1 MTTRIAIVLL
11 TTIVVLGFMFIIVHT
26 SRQPYE
32 EKHGFN
38 RVFRPENK
46 LRLIKKVPVQ
56 HPLYIAGS
64 DNDTLYFHTEDPR
77 IIAYTDTAFNPIK
90 TISLS
95 ISDTISKH
103 LTNAF
108 STHIGY
114 PDAFIFAYN
123 MAAILRY
130 NLQTGEHTVI
140 SVPSNYNNA
149 VQISDSAFI
158 LKYFTGNSTDQ
169 SFCKLNIYTRQLT
182 KTDLLTE
189 DLSSAGTLLYNDKS
203 GSCYYIHQYNNRIT
217 IFDTAFRSIRF
228 AHTIDTFTQSQI
240 HYLSRNKTGSSDML
254 YKPSGTR
261 MLINYLSQLHEDRL
275 YVNSLIKADN
285 ETLLTDQ
292 SETVIDV
299 YSTNMDKYL
308 ESFYIPVPSKQ
319 HLKSFYIF
327 NGKILATYTNHLAL
341 YEFPSMSK

>member
-1 MTTRIAIVLL
+1 M
-11 TTIVVLGFMFIIVHT
+11 VVLGFMFIIVR
-26 SRQPYE
+26 SSCQPYE

-38 RVFRPENK
+38 RVFRSESK
-46 LRLIKKVPVQ
+46 LRLIKKMPVQ

-64 DNDTLYFHTEDPR
+64 DNGNIYFHTDDPL
-77 IIAYTDTAFNPIK
+77 ILAYADTAFSTIK
-90 TISLS
+90 TIALS
-95 ISDTISKH
+95 IGDTVSRH

-108 STHIGY
+108 STHIRY

-123 MAAILRY
+123 MAAILHY

-140 SVPSNYNNA
+140 STPSNYNNA
-149 VQISDSAFI
+149 VQISDSTFI

-169 SFCKLNIYTRQLT
+169 SFCKLNIHTGQLT

-189 DLSSAGTLLYNDKS
+189 DLTSGGTLLYNNKNA
-203 GSCYYIHQYNNRIT
+203 SCYYIHQYNNRIT
-217 IFDTAFRSIRF
+217 IFDTAFHSIRF
-228 AHTIDTFTQSQI
+228 THTIDTFTQSQI
-240 HYLSRNKTGSSDML
+240 RYLSRNKTGSSDVL

-261 MLINYLSQLHEDRL
+261 MLINYLSQLNGSRL

-341 YEFPSMSK
+341 YEFPSLSK

>member
-1 MTTRIAIVLL
+1 MTTRISIVLL
-11 TTIVVLGFMFIIVHT
+11 TTLVVLGFMFIIVHA

-32 EKHGFN
+32 KKHGFN
-38 RVFRPENK
+38 RLFLPEIK
-46 LRLIKKVPVQ
+46 LRLIKKMPVQ
-56 HPLYIAGS
+56 HPLYIAGA
-64 DNDTLYFHTEDPR
+64 DNETLYFHTEDPR
-77 IIAYTDTAFNPIK
+77 IIAYTDAGFNAIK

-95 ISDTISKH
+95 ISDTICKH
-103 LTNAF
+103 LINAF

-123 MAAILRY
+123 MAAILCY

-140 SVPSNYNNA
+140 STPSNYNNA
-149 VQISDSAFI
+149 VQVSDSVFI
-158 LKYFTGNSTDQ
+158 LKYFTGDSTDQ
-169 SFCKLNIYTRQLT
+169 SFCKLNIHTKQLT
-182 KTDLLTE
+182 KTNLLTE
-189 DLSSAGTLLYNDKS
+189 DLTSSGTLLYSNKNA
-203 GSCYYIHQYNNRIT
+203 SCYYIHQYNNRIT
-217 IFDTAFRSIRF
+217 IFDTAFHSIRS
-228 AHTIDTFTQSQI
+228 AYTIDTFTQSQI
-240 HYLSRNKTGSSDML
+240 QYLSKNKTGSSDIL
-254 YKPSGTR
+254 YKSSGTR
-261 MLINYLSQLHEDRL
+261 MLINYLSQLYEDRL

-341 YEFPSMSK
+341 YEFSSLSK